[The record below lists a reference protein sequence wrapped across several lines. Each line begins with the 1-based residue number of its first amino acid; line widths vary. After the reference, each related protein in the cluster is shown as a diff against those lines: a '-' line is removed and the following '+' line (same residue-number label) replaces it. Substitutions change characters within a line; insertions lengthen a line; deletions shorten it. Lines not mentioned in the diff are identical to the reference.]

1 MKSSIKKYLKQ
12 IKYFKLMIIFIAV
25 IFSISLGAINK
36 NASIIEG
43 INSVL
48 SYNLIICIILSIFMS
63 NILFLNKNLF
73 NNYSYILRFKDK
85 NRVLNNNISMS
96 YLINL
101 GFYLAIV
108 TVIII
113 ASFIRVI
120 NKTVEVMP
128 LLHLL
133 LYIMRYFSLIF
144 LLCNIVNY
152 LYLLKNKKITVI
164 YYLILIVILITN
176 FLIPIPNYINIF
188 YYLYNGTF
196 FNSLFL
202 EFIFSLGIIS
212 VYYSINLI
220 VRKLCI
226 KYGGE

>member
-48 SYNLIICIILSIFMS
+48 SYNLIICIVLSIFMS

-108 TVIII
+108 TVIVI

-144 LLCNIVNY
+144 LLSNIVNY

-176 FLIPIPNYINIF
+176 FLIPIPDYINIF

-220 VRKLCI
+220 ARKLCI

>member
-1 MKSSIKKYLKQ
+1 MKSSIIKYLKQ
-12 IKYFKLMIIFIAV
+12 IKYFKLMIIFIVV

-48 SYNLIICIILSIFMS
+48 SYNLIICIVLSIFMS

-108 TVIII
+108 TVIVI

-144 LLCNIVNY
+144 LLSNIVNY

>member
-1 MKSSIKKYLKQ
+1 MKSSIIKYLKQ
-12 IKYFKLMIIFIAV
+12 IKYFKLMIIFIAG

-48 SYNLIICIILSIFMS
+48 SYNLIICIVLSIFMS

-108 TVIII
+108 TVIVI

-144 LLCNIVNY
+144 LLSNIVNY

-176 FLIPIPNYINIF
+176 FLTPIPDYINIF

-196 FNSLFL
+196 FSSLFL

>member
-1 MKSSIKKYLKQ
+1 MKSSIIKYLKQ
-12 IKYFKLMIIFIAV
+12 IKYFKLMIIFIAG

-108 TVIII
+108 TVIVI

-144 LLCNIVNY
+144 LLSNIVNY

-164 YYLILIVILITN
+164 YYLILIAILITN
-176 FLIPIPNYINIF
+176 FLIPIPDYINIF

-196 FNSLFL
+196 FSSLFL

>member
-48 SYNLIICIILSIFMS
+48 SYNLIICIVLSIFMS

-108 TVIII
+108 TVIVI

-144 LLCNIVNY
+144 LLSNIVNY

-176 FLIPIPNYINIF
+176 FLIPIPDYINIF

>member
-1 MKSSIKKYLKQ
+1 MKGSIIKYLKQ
-12 IKYFKLMIIFIAV
+12 IKYFKLMIIFIAG

-48 SYNLIICIILSIFMS
+48 SYNLIICIVLSIFMS

-85 NRVLNNNISMS
+85 NRVLNNNISIS

-108 TVIII
+108 IVIVI

-120 NKTVEVMP
+120 NKTIEVMP
-128 LLHLL
+128 LLYLL
-133 LYIMRYFSLIF
+133 LHIVRYFNLVF
-144 LLCNIVNY
+144 LLSNIVNY

-176 FLIPIPNYINIF
+176 FLIPIPDYINIF

-196 FNSLFL
+196 FSSLFL

>member
-48 SYNLIICIILSIFMS
+48 SYNLIICIVLSIFMS

-108 TVIII
+108 TVIVI

-144 LLCNIVNY
+144 LLSNIVNY
-152 LYLLKNKKITVI
+152 LHLLKNKKITVI

>member
-144 LLCNIVNY
+144 LLSNIVNY

>member
-12 IKYFKLMIIFIAV
+12 IKYFKLMTIFIAV

-48 SYNLIICIILSIFMS
+48 SYNLIICIVLSIFMS

-96 YLINL
+96 YLINF

-108 TVIII
+108 IVIVI

-133 LYIMRYFSLIF
+133 LYIMR
-144 LLCNIVNY
+144 
-152 LYLLKNKKITVI
+152 
-164 YYLILIVILITN
+164 
-176 FLIPIPNYINIF
+176 
-188 YYLYNGTF
+188 
-196 FNSLFL
+196 
-202 EFIFSLGIIS
+202 
-212 VYYSINLI
+212 
-220 VRKLCI
+220 
-226 KYGGE
+226 

>member
-1 MKSSIKKYLKQ
+1 MKSSIIKYLKQ
-12 IKYFKLMIIFIAV
+12 IKYFKLMIIFIVV

-48 SYNLIICIILSIFMS
+48 SYNLIICIVLSIFMS

-108 TVIII
+108 TVIVI

-144 LLCNIVNY
+144 LLSNIVNY
-152 LYLLKNKKITVI
+152 LYLLKNKKITII

-176 FLIPIPNYINIF
+176 FLIPIPDYINIF
-188 YYLYNGTF
+188 YYLYNGAF

>member
-48 SYNLIICIILSIFMS
+48 SYNLIICIVLSIFMS

-108 TVIII
+108 TVIVI

-144 LLCNIVNY
+144 LLSNIVNY